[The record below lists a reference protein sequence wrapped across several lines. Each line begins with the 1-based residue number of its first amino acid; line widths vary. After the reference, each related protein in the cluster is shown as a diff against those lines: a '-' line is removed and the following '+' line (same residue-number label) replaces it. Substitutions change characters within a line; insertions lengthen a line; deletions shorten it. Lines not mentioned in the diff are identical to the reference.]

1 MRLVVRDEA
10 VQDLEDFLDWI
21 SPDNPSAAVATVR
34 RTRRR
39 FDTLLSP
46 ELAQMGRPGRDQGT
60 RELVEYPYVIIYE
73 VDEKADEVI
82 ILAVLHG
89 ARDRDRI
96 KPRR

>member
-1 MRLVVRDEA
+1 
-10 VQDLEDFLDWI
+10 
-21 SPDNPSAAVATVR
+21 
-34 RTRRR
+34 
-39 FDTLLSP
+39 
-46 ELAQMGRPGRDQGT
+46 MGRPGRDQGT